1 MQGRIAETGGYR
13 EIVPSKRFSTIDES
27 ASRHTRDKMIALP
40 VSDADLLV
48 ECDVETFRSSGKGG
62 QNVNKVETAVRLRHR
77 PSGLTVVAREARSQY
92 RNKQICL
99 ARLRALAA
107 RLNRVKPKRIAT
119 SIPASVRADRLL
131 QKHRRSEKKRL
142 RRTRKDVGDD

>member
-1 MQGRIAETGGYR
+1 
-13 EIVPSKRFSTIDES
+13 
-27 ASRHTRDKMIALP
+27 MIILP
-40 VSDADLLV
+40 VSDADLLA

-77 PSGLTVVAREARSQY
+77 PSGLTVVSREARGQY

-107 RLNRVKPKRIAT
+107 RLNKVKPKRIAT
-119 SIPASVRADRLL
+119 AVPASVRADRLL
-131 QKHRRSEKKRL
+131 QKRRRSEKKQL
-142 RRTRKDVGDD
+142 RRTRKDAGDD